1 MINLLLGASGSGKSY
16 EAVAFHILTAVQRG
30 RKVITNMPL
39 NMEAW
44 AKLDPGY
51 PDLIELRKRAQPVRG
66 SWEPTREQGAF
77 NVRPEDEWV
86 HPDVV
91 ARPFAGVWDYYTEW
105 KHPETGQ
112 GPLFVVDEAQNCIPS
127 KKTETAVEEW
137 VALHRHWTV
146 DVLYLTQSYGK
157 LSQAIRE
164 NVQMVY
170 RCRKKVAWGQPDKYI
185 RKVQDGLRGEV
196 MNEGER
202 KYESKYFGLY
212 KSHTQGGSGNE
223 ASADDV
229 RPWWKHWSFMGA
241 AACLLF
247 VVGMFAFGPA
257 KVNPLSNGIKKDSK
271 LEAGVKPVSVVETV
285 EINGKIVKQVSKDT
299 AQEEADKAQRQA
311 DENSHPYAGRGIH
324 VVGTWIIGKT
334 KKALFAISQNGQRVS
349 DTTSVDLELAGYKLD
364 VTAPCVVKVTYGQ
377 WSKWAICD
385 APQIAVVP
393 AGSPESGG
401 QLTKKSTAEPPSLV
415 ESAKTITSG

>member
-16 EAVAFHILTAVQRG
+16 EAVAYHILKAVERG

-39 NMEAW
+39 NIEEW
-44 AKLDPGY
+44 RKLDPGY
-51 PDLIELRKRAQPVRG
+51 PDLIELRKKAAPIRG
-66 SWEPTREQGAF
+66 HWQPTREQGAF
-77 NVRPEDEWV
+77 NVRPEDEWQ
-86 HPDVV
+86 HPDQFS
-91 ARPFAGVWDYYTEW
+91 RPFAGVWDYYTEW

-112 GPLFVVDEAQNCIPS
+112 GPLFVVDEAQNCIPH
-127 KKTETAVEEW
+127 KATERAVEEW

-202 KYESKYFGLY
+202 KYEAKYFPLY

-223 ASADDV
+223 ANADDV
-229 RPWWKHWSFMGA
+229 KPWWKHWSFIGA
-241 AACLLF
+241 AFCALF

-257 KVNPLSNGIKKDSK
+257 KVNPLANGIKKP
-271 LEAGVKPVSVVETV
+271 EQQAQAKPVSVVEMV
-285 EINGKIVKQVSKDT
+285 EHNGKVITKKEVTPDLVS
-299 AQEEADKAQRQA
+299 EQA
-311 DENSHPYAGRGIH
+311 RVDESTHPYAGRGIH
-324 VVGTWIIGKT
+324 VVGTWTIGKI
-334 KKALFAISQNGQRVS
+334 KKALFAISQNGQLVS
-349 DTTSVDLELAGYKLD
+349 QTTSLDLEQAGYKIEQ
-364 VTAPCVVKVTYGQ
+364 TAPCVVKVTYGQ
-377 WSKWAICD
+377 WSKWAVCD

-401 QLTKKSTAEPPSLV
+401 QMTKKVEATPPDLSAA
-415 ESAKTITSG
+415 AKTITG

>member
-16 EAVAFHILTAVQRG
+16 EAVAFHILQAVSRG

-39 NMEAW
+39 ILSEW
-44 AKLDPGY
+44 EKLDPSY
-51 PDLIELRKRAQPVRG
+51 PALIELRKKAEPIRGHWQP
-66 SWEPTREQGAF
+66 TCEQGAF
-77 NVRPEDEWV
+77 NVRPADEWQ
-86 HPDVV
+86 HPGQFS
-91 ARPFAGVWDYYTEW
+91 RPFAGVWDYYTEW

-112 GPLFVVDEAQNCIPS
+112 GPLFVVDEAQNCIPH
-127 KKTETAVEEW
+127 KATERAVEEW

-202 KYESKYFGLY
+202 KYEAKYFPLY

-223 ASADDV
+223 ANADDI

-241 AACLLF
+241 AACAVF

-257 KVNPLSNGIKKDSK
+257 KVNPLANGIKKV
-271 LEAGVKPVSVVETV
+271 EAKTIEPVRVVETV
-285 EINGKIVKQVSKDT
+285 ELNGKVVSHTDT
-299 AQEEADKAQRQA
+299 ADKARELQEKQA
-311 DENSHPYAGRGIH
+311 KADASTHPYAGRGIH
-324 VVGTWIIGKT
+324 VVGTWTVGKI

-349 DTTSVDLELAGYKLD
+349 DTTSADLEMAGYKLEM
-364 VTAPCVVKVTYGQ
+364 TAPCVVKVTYGQ
-377 WSKWAICD
+377 WQKWAICD
-385 APQIAVVP
+385 APQIAVMP

-401 QLTKKSTAEPPSLV
+401 QMAKKPDATPPSLV
-415 ESAKTITSG
+415 ESARTISG